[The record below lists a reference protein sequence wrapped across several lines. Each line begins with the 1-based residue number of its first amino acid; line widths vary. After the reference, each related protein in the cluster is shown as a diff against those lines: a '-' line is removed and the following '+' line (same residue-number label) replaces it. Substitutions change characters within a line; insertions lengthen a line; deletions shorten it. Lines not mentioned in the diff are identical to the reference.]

1 VLDGRKWFASGS
13 DGAAFAIVMAVTD
26 PAGPPH
32 KRATLFLVPTDT
44 PGYRRLRNV
53 PIASHEGEGWNS
65 HGELEFKDCR
75 IPASLRLG
83 AEGAGFA
90 IGQERL
96 GPGRIHHC
104 MRWIGI
110 CERAFDLMCRRAVSR
125 YMDEKDTLSRKALVQ
140 AWISEC
146 RARIDGAR
154 LLVLQTAFRLDR
166 HGFES
171 VAADVS
177 LCKFHVAEVMSEVID
192 RAVQVHGALGLT
204 ADTPLGFF
212 WAFERA
218 ARIYDGPD
226 EVHKLAAARK
236 ILKRYEDPAR

>member
-1 VLDGRKWFASGS
+1 MLACAARRDGDHYVIDGRKWFASGS

-26 PAGPPH
+26 PAAAPH
-32 KRATLFLVPTDT
+32 KRATLFIVPQGT

-65 HGELEFKDCR
+65 HGELEFKVGR
-75 IPASLRLG
+75 IAAPMRLG

-125 YMDEKDTLSRKALVQ
+125 HMDEKETLSRKALVQ

-166 HGFES
+166 HGFEA
-171 VAADVS
+171 VAADV
-177 LCKFHVAEVMSEVID
+177 
-192 RAVQVHGALGLT
+192 
-204 ADTPLGFF
+204 
-212 WAFERA
+212 
-218 ARIYDGPD
+218 
-226 EVHKLAAARK
+226 
-236 ILKRYEDPAR
+236 